1 VDRFAHQHG
10 GFLMGIHRWRL
21 ASPLALA
28 TALVLVAC
36 GSSQGST
43 PPTQTG
49 ALNLG
54 VIAPFTGPAAEFGT
68 LLTAPCLAATDLIN
82 ANGGVMG
89 HQVNCTSIDDTG
101 DPADAVPN
109 VTRAIATTSNFDFAI
124 GLESNTAATTVPLV
138 NNAKIPFFTT
148 NGLTSFTKNN
158 YPYYYR
164 MTPGDDANGAAFAV
178 WAVQQGYKNAAIVFQ
193 NNIGSEGNLPG
204 LNAAMPKL
212 GGKIGLNLTIPADSA
227 SYSSEVARVIAAKPD
242 VLIWSADP
250 QTTAT
255 FLANY
260 KQLNNGVLPPMVTAT
275 DSLTPDFFNAVTKV
289 VGVDYVTKQI
299 WLVGSYFDQTTP
311 AFNTYKNALVAD
323 AKTKDIAPVLSTVGP
338 PAGAYDGINI
348 MALAMIMAKTTVGSY
363 YNSYILQVVSPKS
376 GATVVGNYADGKA
389 ALAAG
394 KTIQYVG
401 VLGKPAFDRYH
412 NSAGEFDANKF
423 NADGSATQV
432 GTISGSQVLQ
442 LLG

>member
-1 VDRFAHQHG
+1 
-10 GFLMGIHRWRL
+10 MGIHRWRS

-36 GSSQGST
+36 GGTQGST
-43 PPTQTG
+43 PPTQSG

-82 ANGGVMG
+82 ADGGVLG
-89 HQVNCTSIDDTG
+89 HQVKCTSIDDTG

-138 NNAKIPFFTT
+138 SNAKIPFFTT

-227 SYSSEVARVIAAKPD
+227 SYSAEVARVIAAKPD

-260 KQLNNGVLPPMVTAT
+260 KSLNNGVLPPMVTAT

-289 VGVDYVTKQI
+289 VGVDYVTHQI

-311 AFNTYKNALVAD
+311 AFNTYKNALLAD
-323 AKTKDIAPVLSTVGP
+323 ANTKDIASVLSTVGP

-376 GATVVGNYADGKA
+376 GATVVSSYADGKA
-389 ALAAG
+389 ALASG
-394 KTIQYVG
+394 KSIQYVG
-401 VLGKPAFDRYH
+401 VLGKPSFDRYH

-442 LLG
+442 LLA

>member
-1 VDRFAHQHG
+1 
-10 GFLMGIHRWRL
+10 MGIHRWRL
-21 ASPLALA
+21 ASPLALV

-36 GSSQGST
+36 GGSAGSG

-49 ALNLG
+49 ALSLG

-68 LLTAPCLAATDLIN
+68 LLSAPCLAATDLIN
-82 ANGGVMG
+82 ADGGVLG
-89 HQVNCTSIDDTG
+89 HQVTCTPIDDTG

-109 VTRAIATTSNFDFAI
+109 VTRAIATTTNFDFAI

-138 NNAKIPFFTT
+138 NDAKIPFFTT
-148 NGLTSFTKNN
+148 NGLTSFTKNS

-204 LNAAMPKL
+204 LNVAMPKL
-212 GGKIGLNLTIPADSA
+212 GGKVGINITIPADSA
-227 SYSSEVARVIAAKPD
+227 NYSSEVARVIAAKPD

-260 KQLNNGVLPPMVTAT
+260 KSLNNGSLPPMVTAT

-289 VGVDYVTKQI
+289 VGTDYVTHQI

-311 AFNTYKNALVAD
+311 AFTTYKNALLAD

-401 VLGKPAFDRYH
+401 VLGKPSFDRYH

>member
-1 VDRFAHQHG
+1 
-10 GFLMGIHRWRL
+10 MGIHRWRP

-36 GSSQGST
+36 GGTQGSA
-43 PPTQTG
+43 PPTQSG
-49 ALNLG
+49 ALSLG

-82 ANGGVMG
+82 AGGGVLG
-89 HQVNCTSIDDTG
+89 HQVKCTSIDDTG

-109 VTRAIATTSNFDFAI
+109 VTRAIATTPNFDFAI

-138 NNAKIPFFTT
+138 SNAKIPFFTT

-178 WAVQQGYKNAAIVFQ
+178 WAVQKGYKNAAIVFQ

-227 SYSSEVARVIAAKPD
+227 SYSAEVARVIAAKPD

-260 KQLNNGVLPPMVTAT
+260 KSLNNGVLPPMVTAT

-289 VGVDYVTKQI
+289 VGVDYVTHQI

-311 AFNTYKNALVAD
+311 AFNTYKNALLAD
-323 AKTKDIAPVLSTVGP
+323 ANTKDIAPVLSTVGP

-376 GATVVGNYADGKA
+376 GATVVSSYADGKA
-389 ALAAG
+389 ALASG
-394 KTIQYVG
+394 KSIQYVG
-401 VLGKPAFDRYH
+401 VLGKPSFDRYH

-442 LLG
+442 LLA